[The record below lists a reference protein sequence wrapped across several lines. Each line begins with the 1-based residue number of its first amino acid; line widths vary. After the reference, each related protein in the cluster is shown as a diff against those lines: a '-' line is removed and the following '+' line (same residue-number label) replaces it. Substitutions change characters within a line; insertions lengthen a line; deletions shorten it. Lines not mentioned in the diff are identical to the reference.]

1 MNEGGKGS
9 SKKSA
14 IPLFSRFCVLR
25 RTDMTKILGLGEV
38 GAIIKMAKNSY
49 ADDKFGKIACA
60 RGRGFVD
67 LRECFVGGA
76 LFWGFCFDAT
86 RTAGDTRMRV
96 FRVGCVI

>member
-38 GAIIKMAKNSY
+38 GVIIKMAKNSY
-49 ADDKFGKIACA
+49 VDDKSGKIACA
-60 RGRGFVD
+60 GRRGFVD
-67 LRECFVGGA
+67 LRERFDGGA
-76 LFWGFCFDAT
+76 FAL
-86 RTAGDTRMRV
+86 MQ
-96 FRVGCVI
+96 